1 MRIMGRLCMCGG
13 HGYME
18 ISVLPFQ
25 VFYNPKT
32 ALKKISLIKKKK
44 KKST

>member
-1 MRIMGRLCMCGG
+1 MWGGG
-13 HGYME
+13 HGYRE

-44 KKST
+44 EAHIVYAP